1 MAAKIYS
8 HSCIVFLQLLFFTST
23 GFTQNNTLYPVGAF
37 KLTEENFQ
45 GGTHVLHYP
54 GPLIVG
60 ATDAHHPNG
69 GFEASNAAVVE
80 IKSEE
85 THLVKAHLGGNSTSN
100 FITHFS
106 SSWAK
111 IASNY
116 QLNNGSIIPE
126 IPIYE
131 KLEIGI
137 NLPKRIQEKI
147 DLFLNEAPNFG
158 NYLNGQYNYPNHLGL
173 NPYDPQD
180 IDFIATIRF
189 ASIDQN
195 LLSRLID
202 NQLPVGIT
210 YDPTN
215 DAAYPFLISISGFYF
230 QEVQATPD
238 NLHWVV
244 TNSEY
249 PIRFRFA
256 PPFIGDY
263 KISIGY
269 NYKSNGQ
276 IINETIGTNEAT
288 WLAFKGVVNSSN
300 KEKRKGYLE
309 VGHHKRH
316 FRHAYDKTSFFGI
329 GMNLP
334 ELPTHPSYDPTGQPG
349 GAERYIPWGYQQRR
363 GLLMGELSNKG
374 GNFIRMI
381 SFNAV
386 NAVEK
391 TFSYTPA
398 QSIKGDCLGNYHI
411 NQMHMHETDLDI
423 ERAEDLNIFILFCM
437 QIHYPFMIS
446 NGSNQDEVW
455 QNNPY
460 NNSLNL
466 ITVEGFLTNLEAKR
480 FFKNKLK
487 YMQARWGYSAA
498 IAEWQIMSEA
508 DQIGLGNGAGNGPW
522 YLNSPSSNSLF
533 PPMLNAWHCEMS
545 NFLASQYPKHLIG
558 TTYINSPFEDQAP
571 VCIDQSFECI
581 NIDVISWHPY
591 KQTAILEEDEPANRD
606 RQNICQQIIYDPSNN
621 LCTEDDGSKGFFI
634 DKPIL
639 FSELGGYYDACTDID
654 HHNSIWAG
662 AMSGQATTPLNW
674 HNNLSIYPTSDAIQT
689 IDYFNNYPALNS
701 FMTGIDFEAHKYVP
715 SVHKIEGLDH
725 SGGPIWPNNNSI
737 TMDLEIFVVQN
748 NNGGILDKSDRGF
761 GWVHHKKA
769 NGFYNLGIYAQDPFC
784 YISHN
789 LGGDPPLI
797 NEIPDEAYAYNL
809 NGFKT
814 GEYIFD
820 LYDTKTG
827 QVFHSFQST
836 LTENSADLFGVLS
849 LEIPHVPLYYNNDND
864 KRLDYAFKFSH
875 VSNDPSTFRT
885 NPSKEDSLAQPTE
898 TVSKGKNIFLET
910 PFFVSVN
917 PNPTKEK
924 LFIKTEG
931 AKISKIE
938 LTDPTGRLLF
948 NTSLLDSND
957 FEVDLKN
964 FSNGCYYL
972 KVLGSKNN
980 FKVFKIIKQ

>member
-1 MAAKIYS
+1 MTSKVSSGKGHLIFLLLLSTFSSYS
-8 HSCIVFLQLLFFTST
+8 QTSNLLPI
-23 GFTQNNTLYPVGAF
+23 GEY
-37 KLTEENFQ
+37 KLTEEIFQ
-45 GGTHVLHYP
+45 SGNHLLSYP
-54 GPLIVG
+54 GPLLIG
-60 ATDAHHPNG
+60 ATDPHHPIG
-69 GFEASNAAVVE
+69 GFEASQAAVVE
-80 IKSEE
+80 IKSQEI
-85 THLVKAHLGGNSTSN
+85 HLVKAHLGGNSSN
-100 FITHFS
+100 TFVTHFS

-111 IASNY
+111 VAANY
-116 QLNNGSIIPE
+116 QLNNGSVIPE
-126 IPIYE
+126 IPLYE

-137 NLPKRIQEKI
+137 SLPKRIQHEI
-147 DLFLNEAPNFG
+147 DLFLNEAPNFD
-158 NYLNGQYNYPNHLGL
+158 NFSNNQYNYPNHPGL
-173 NPYDPQD
+173 NPYDPMD
-180 IDFIATIRF
+180 IDFTATIRF
-189 ASIDQN
+189 SSLDPKLI
-195 LLSRLID
+195 SRLID
-202 NQLPVGIT
+202 NQLPKGII
-210 YDPTN
+210 YNPSN
-215 DAAYPFLISISGFYF
+215 DATHPFQINISGFYF
-230 QEVQATPD
+230 QEVQPSAN
-238 NLHWVV
+238 NLDWEVSD
-244 TNSEY
+244 SEY
-249 PIRFRFA
+249 PVRFRFA

-263 KISIGY
+263 KIEISL
-269 NYKSNGQ
+269 NYKKNGQ
-276 IINETIGTNEAT
+276 MVNEVLGSNNAT
-288 WLAFKGVVNSSN
+288 WLLFKGVPNNST

-309 VGHHKRH
+309 VGHHKRQ
-316 FRHAYDKTSFFGI
+316 FRHGYDNTSFFGI

-334 ELPTHPSYDPTGQPG
+334 ELPSHPTHDPSGQQG
-349 GAERYIPWGYQQRR
+349 GAQRYVPWGYQQRR

-381 SFNAV
+381 SFDAV

-391 TFSYTPA
+391 IQAYNPA
-398 QSIKGDCLGNYHI
+398 ESIKADRLGNYHF
-411 NQMHMHETDLDI
+411 NQNHMHETDLDI
-423 ERAEDLNIFILFCM
+423 ERAEELNIFILFCM
-437 QIHYPFMIS
+437 QIHYPFMVH
-446 NGSNQDEVW
+446 NGYSQTENW

-460 NNSLNL
+460 KNALNL
-466 ITVEGFLTNLEAKR
+466 GTLEDFLTNNEAKR
-480 FFKNKLK
+480 FYKNKLK

-508 DQIGLGNGAGNGPW
+508 DQIGLGIGEGNGPW

-545 NFLASQYPKHLIG
+545 EFMANLYPKHLIG
-558 TTYINSPFEDQAP
+558 TTYINSPFEGSAP
-571 VCIDQSFECI
+571 VCIDQTFECF
-581 NIDVISWHPY
+581 NMDVISWHPY
-591 KQTAILEEDEPANRD
+591 KQTGTNWKDAPANRE
-606 RQNICQQIIYDPSNN
+606 RQNICQQIIYDSSNN
-621 LCTEDDGSKGFFI
+621 LCTEDDGKKGFFI

-639 FSELGGYYDACTDID
+639 FSELGGFYDACTDID

-674 HNNLSIYPTSDAIQT
+674 HNNLTIYPTSDAIKT
-689 IDYFNNYPALNS
+689 IDYFKNYTALKS

-715 SVHKIEGLDH
+715 SVHVIEGLDH

-769 NGFYNLGIYAQDPFC
+769 NGFYNVGIYAQDPFC
-784 YISHN
+784 YISRN

-836 LTENSADLFGVLS
+836 FTENSADLFGVLS

-875 VSNDPSTFRT
+875 VSNDPSTFRI

-898 TVSKGKNIFLET
+898 TVSKGNNIFLET

-948 NTSLLDSND
+948 NISLLDSND
-957 FEVDLKN
+957 FEMDLKN

-972 KVLGSKNN
+972 KVLCSNNN
-980 FKVFKIIKQ
+980 FKIFKIIKQ

>member
-1 MAAKIYS
+1 MAAKIYY

-69 GFEASNAAVVE
+69 GFEASNSAVVE

-85 THLVKAHLGGNSTSN
+85 THLVKAHLGGNSNSN
-100 FITHFS
+100 FITHIS

-116 QLNNGSIIPE
+116 QLNTGSIIPE

-147 DLFLNEAPNFG
+147 DLFLNEAPNFD

-195 LLSRLID
+195 LIGRLID

-210 YDPTN
+210 YDPAN
-215 DAAYPFLISISGFYF
+215 DASYPFMISISGFYF

-349 GAERYIPWGYQQRR
+349 GAERYIPYGYQQRR

-381 SFNAV
+381 SFNGV

-391 TFSYTPA
+391 TFSFTPA

-423 ERAEDLNIFILFCM
+423 ERAEDLNIFLLFCM
-437 QIHYPFMIS
+437 QIHYPFMIV
-446 NGSNQDEVW
+446 NGYNPDEDW

-466 ITVEGFLTNLEAKR
+466 GIVDGFLTNAEAKR

-508 DQIGLGNGAGNGPW
+508 DQIGLGSGAGNGPW
-522 YLNSPSSNSLF
+522 YVNSPSSNSLF

-545 NFLASQYPKHLIG
+545 EFLANIYPKHLIG
-558 TTYINSPFEDQAP
+558 TTYIHSPFRENGPTCSDL
-571 VCIDQSFECI
+571 SFECQ
-581 NIDVISWHPY
+581 NIDVISWHFYDNSIDPAEHGINR
-591 KQTAILEEDEPANRD
+591 KRFDAIHD
-606 RQNICQQIIYDPSNN
+606 IIYKSQNTACSGD
-621 LCTEDDGSKGFFI
+621 TEPGYYI
-634 DKPIL
+634 DKPLIL
-639 FSELGGYYDACTDID
+639 SEIGARDTFAFDICTDIEI
-654 HHNSIWAG
+654 HNSIWAG
-662 AMSGQATTPLNW
+662 AMSGAATIPLNW
-674 HNNLSIYPTSDAIQT
+674 HNNASISNPTGMLNTWDYFHNYSALNNFMSGLDFETHKYRPSVSNEASLFHKGGYFWDENSNQNDQMEFEIYVMQNDHGGSSESDRAFGWIHHKFSNWSRYTSGIIGTTNCQPADLGLPFDFIPKSNPVNYLLNNFKSGSYFLETYDTRTGALIGSYNTNDTESPVADPVFNILNLGLPFEDLGPSRPDIAFKIWHYSVNGNNMRTIDTTITVSHHAMNNSADSKNLLVENFLSTIQISPNPASEFITIKSSGEMMEEIQITDSSGRILFRKNKIQQQKQT
-689 IDYFNNYPALNS
+689 IDLSS
-701 FMTGIDFEAHKYVP
+701 FSI
-715 SVHKIEGLDH
+715 GLYLIAIKCD
-725 SGGPIWPNNNSI
+725 
-737 TMDLEIFVVQN
+737 
-748 NNGGILDKSDRGF
+748 NG
-761 GWVHHKKA
+761 
-769 NGFYNLGIYAQDPFC
+769 
-784 YISHN
+784 
-789 LGGDPPLI
+789 
-797 NEIPDEAYAYNL
+797 
-809 NGFKT
+809 T
-814 GEYIFD
+814 
-820 LYDTKTG
+820 
-827 QVFHSFQST
+827 FQT
-836 LTENSADLFGVLS
+836 
-849 LEIPHVPLYYNNDND
+849 
-864 KRLDYAFKFSH
+864 FKF
-875 VSNDPSTFRT
+875 
-885 NPSKEDSLAQPTE
+885 
-898 TVSKGKNIFLET
+898 
-910 PFFVSVN
+910 
-917 PNPTKEK
+917 
-924 LFIKTEG
+924 IK
-931 AKISKIE
+931 K
-938 LTDPTGRLLF
+938 
-948 NTSLLDSND
+948 
-957 FEVDLKN
+957 
-964 FSNGCYYL
+964 
-972 KVLGSKNN
+972 
-980 FKVFKIIKQ
+980 